1 MRIEDYGLIGDLG
14 TAALVGRNGSI
25 DWLCLPRF
33 DSGACFAALLGD
45 ETHGRW
51 LIAPA
56 GEVTSTERRYRAGTL
71 VLETDFETAD
81 GVVRVIDFM
90 PGREGPPQLMRIVEC
105 LRGRVPMRMEL
116 RPRFDYGA
124 IAPMVEPRVDGAAA
138 YVGPDALHLSTPVE
152 LAIEDRALTAQFT
165 VSEGASER
173 FVMSWHESWQP
184 APPTG
189 DAQAALART
198 EAWWREW
205 SDRCTYEGE
214 WREAVLTSLI
224 VLKALTHETTGGIVA
239 APTTSLPEE
248 LGGVRNWDYRFSW
261 LRDSTLAL
269 RAMLSTGYTEE
280 AEAFRRWTA
289 RAGAGD
295 PRDVQ
300 IMYGLGGE
308 RHLPE
313 MELDWLPGY
322 EGSKPVRM
330 GNAAADQFQLD
341 VYGEVIGV
349 FYVGASVAGAV
360 QPIVWK
366 RAVEV
371 MEVIDSLWREPDDGM
386 WEVRG
391 PRRHFTQSKV
401 MAWLAY
407 DVMVKLAER
416 LELEGPV
423 DQWKATR
430 DEIHAEV
437 CEKGYDAERNTFT
450 QYYGSKE
457 LDANV
462 LQIPLVG
469 FLPGDDDRV
478 TGTIDAVRNELG
490 RDGLPSRYSNVDTD
504 DGLPGTE
511 GQFLACSFWLVSA
524 LAINGRHDEAR
535 ELMDRLLALRN
546 DLGLLAEEYDVDAKR
561 QIGNFPQAFS
571 HLALVTSAQVLGGV
585 DAH

>member
-1 MRIEDYGLIGDLG
+1 
-14 TAALVGRNGSI
+14 
-25 DWLCLPRF
+25 
-33 DSGACFAALLGD
+33 
-45 ETHGRW
+45 
-51 LIAPA
+51 
-56 GEVTSTERRYRAGTL
+56 
-71 VLETDFETAD
+71 
-81 GVVRVIDFM
+81 
-90 PGREGPPQLMRIVEC
+90 
-105 LRGRVPMRMEL
+105 
-116 RPRFDYGA
+116 
-124 IAPMVEPRVDGAAA
+124 
-138 YVGPDALHLSTPVE
+138 
-152 LAIEDRALTAQFT
+152 
-165 VSEGASER
+165 
-173 FVMSWHESWQP
+173 
-184 APPTG
+184 
-189 DAQAALART
+189 
-198 EAWWREW
+198 
-205 SDRCTYEGE
+205 
-214 WREAVLTSLI
+214 
-224 VLKALTHETTGGIVA
+224 
-239 APTTSLPEE
+239 
-248 LGGVRNWDYRFSW
+248 
-261 LRDSTLAL
+261 
-269 RAMLSTGYTEE
+269 
-280 AEAFRRWTA
+280 
-289 RAGAGD
+289 
-295 PRDVQ
+295 
-300 IMYGLGGE
+300 MYGLGGE

-366 RAVEV
+366 RTVEV

-407 DVMVKLAER
+407 NVMVVLAER
-416 LELEGPV
+416 LGLEGPL
-423 DQWKATR
+423 DHWKATR

-478 TGTIDAVRNELG
+478 TGTIDAVRSELG
-490 RDGLPSRYSNVDTD
+490 RDGLPSRYSNADTD

-524 LAINGRHDEAR
+524 LAINGRRDEAR
-535 ELMDRLLALRN
+535 ELMERLLTLRN

-571 HLALVTSAQVLGGV
+571 HLALVTSAQVLGGAE
-585 DAH
+585 AH

>member
-1 MRIEDYGLIGDLG
+1 MRVEDYGLIGDLG
-14 TAALVGRNGSI
+14 TAALVGSNGSI

-56 GEVTSTERRYRAGTL
+56 GEVTRTGRRYRPGTL

-81 GVVRVIDFM
+81 GVVRLIDFM
-90 PGREGPPQLMRIVEC
+90 PRREGPPQLMRIVEG
-105 LRGRVPMRMEL
+105 LRGRVPMRMDL

-138 YVGPDALHLSTPVE
+138 YVGPDALHLSTPIE
-152 LAIEDRALTAQFT
+152 LAIEDRALTAEFS
-165 VSEGASER
+165 VPEGARER
-173 FVMSWHESWQP
+173 FAMSWHESWEP
-184 APPTG
+184 APPTD

-214 WREAVLTSLI
+214 RREAVVTSLI

-239 APTTSLPEE
+239 APTTSLPED

-280 AEAFRRWTA
+280 ALAFRRWTA
-289 RAGAGD
+289 RAAAGD
-295 PRDVQ
+295 PRDAQ

-341 VYGEVIGV
+341 VFGEVVGV
-349 FYVGASVAGAV
+349 FYVGASIAGGV
-360 QPIVWK
+360 QPIVWQ
-366 RAVEV
+366 RAVEF
-371 MEVIDSLWREPDDGM
+371 MEVIDSLWHEPDDGM

-391 PRRHFTQSKV
+391 PRRHFTHSKM

-416 LELEGPV
+416 FALEGPV
-423 DQWKATR
+423 DRWRATR

-450 QYYGSKE
+450 QSYGSKE

-462 LQIPLVG
+462 LQLALVG

-478 TGTIDAVRNELG
+478 TGTIDAVRDGLG

-524 LAINGRHDEAR
+524 LAINGRRDEAKA
-535 ELMDRLLALRN
+535 LMDRLLALRN

-571 HLALVTSAQVLGGV
+571 HLALVTSAQILGG
-585 DAH
+585 AGAQ

>member
-1 MRIEDYGLIGDLG
+1 
-14 TAALVGRNGSI
+14 
-25 DWLCLPRF
+25 
-33 DSGACFAALLGD
+33 
-45 ETHGRW
+45 
-51 LIAPA
+51 
-56 GEVTSTERRYRAGTL
+56 
-71 VLETDFETAD
+71 
-81 GVVRVIDFM
+81 
-90 PGREGPPQLMRIVEC
+90 
-105 LRGRVPMRMEL
+105 
-116 RPRFDYGA
+116 
-124 IAPMVEPRVDGAAA
+124 
-138 YVGPDALHLSTPVE
+138 
-152 LAIEDRALTAQFT
+152 
-165 VSEGASER
+165 
-173 FVMSWHESWQP
+173 
-184 APPTG
+184 
-189 DAQAALART
+189 
-198 EAWWREW
+198 
-205 SDRCTYEGE
+205 
-214 WREAVLTSLI
+214 
-224 VLKALTHETTGGIVA
+224 
-239 APTTSLPEE
+239 
-248 LGGVRNWDYRFSW
+248 
-261 LRDSTLAL
+261 
-269 RAMLSTGYTEE
+269 
-280 AEAFRRWTA
+280 
-289 RAGAGD
+289 
-295 PRDVQ
+295 
-300 IMYGLGGE
+300 MYGLGGE

-524 LAINGRHDEAR
+524 LAINGRHGEAR

>member
-1 MRIEDYGLIGDLG
+1 
-14 TAALVGRNGSI
+14 
-25 DWLCLPRF
+25 
-33 DSGACFAALLGD
+33 
-45 ETHGRW
+45 
-51 LIAPA
+51 
-56 GEVTSTERRYRAGTL
+56 
-71 VLETDFETAD
+71 
-81 GVVRVIDFM
+81 
-90 PGREGPPQLMRIVEC
+90 
-105 LRGRVPMRMEL
+105 
-116 RPRFDYGA
+116 
-124 IAPMVEPRVDGAAA
+124 
-138 YVGPDALHLSTPVE
+138 
-152 LAIEDRALTAQFT
+152 
-165 VSEGASER
+165 
-173 FVMSWHESWQP
+173 MSWHESWDS
-184 APPTG
+184 APPTD
-189 DAQAALART
+189 DAEAALARA
-198 EAWWREW
+198 EAFWREW

-214 WREAVLTSLI
+214 WREAVVTSLI

-269 RAMLSTGYTEE
+269 RAMLSNGYSEE
-280 AEAFRRWTA
+280 AQAFRRWTG
-289 RAGAGD
+289 RAAAGD

-322 EGSKPVRM
+322 EGSRPVRI

-341 VYGEVIGV
+341 VYGETIGV
-349 FYVGASVAGAV
+349 FYVGASLAGAV
-360 QPIVWK
+360 EPAVWE
-366 RAVEV
+366 RAVQVLEV
-371 MEVIDSLWREPDDGM
+371 VDSLWRQPDEGM

-391 PRRHFTQSKV
+391 PRRHFTHSKV

-416 LELEGPV
+416 LGLQAPLEH
-423 DQWKATR
+423 WKATR

-450 QYYGSKE
+450 QSYGSKE
-457 LDANV
+457 LDANTLHV
-462 LQIPLVG
+462 ALVG
-469 FLPGDDDRV
+469 FLPGDDERI
-478 TGTIDAVRNELG
+478 TGTIDAVRAELG

-524 LAINGRHDEAR
+524 LAINGRRDEAR
-535 ELMDRLLALRN
+535 ELMDRLLGLRN
-546 DLGLLAEEYDVDAKR
+546 DVGLLAEEYDVEARR

-571 HLALVTSAQVLGGV
+571 HLALVTSAQVLGGGS
-585 DAH
+585 AH